1 GSPGT
6 FISRPA
12 PVIASP
18 AAAGGTTTAAT
29 PTIGSAAS
37 WERSACRSAADR
49 RHTCSSPGDPAARR
63 GLRGMRFSSRPQ
75 LSSHSGR
82 LRLRLASIV
91 LFNVCV
97 LSALHVDR
105 EVRST
110 PTLQPKEIGA
120 GRRRGCCA
128 CVECSARPPPAG
140 RNGERKAALPM
151 RRAPAVPPACRASDP
166 VPGRRSGSHRPCA
179 PAAYRAQPARTVQPR
194 ITTTRNPKP
203 PPVYRPQATSPAVQ
217 MKRAAIAPRV
227 VQCSGNAPAVKDV
240 RLITSIMEPG
250 AKSGFSAITSTGNLN
265 TPGVLQDPDRGTVA
279 FALQVLFTFATGRP
293 RDVDVERAILQSES
307 GFAIGTTWE
316 RITKGGW
323 RNDGPPPHEVKYGDD
338 YLVVADAPGVEH
350 LVPIGGHMHKK
361 TFLPQSYPVSYYA
374 RFQVNLRYGVP
385 SRIISSIQ

>member
-1 GSPGT
+1 
-6 FISRPA
+6 
-12 PVIASP
+12 
-18 AAAGGTTTAAT
+18 
-29 PTIGSAAS
+29 
-37 WERSACRSAADR
+37 
-49 RHTCSSPGDPAARR
+49 
-63 GLRGMRFSSRPQ
+63 
-75 LSSHSGR
+75 
-82 LRLRLASIV
+82 
-91 LFNVCV
+91 
-97 LSALHVDR
+97 
-105 EVRST
+105 
-110 PTLQPKEIGA
+110 
-120 GRRRGCCA
+120 
-128 CVECSARPPPAG
+128 
-140 RNGERKAALPM
+140 
-151 RRAPAVPPACRASDP
+151 
-166 VPGRRSGSHRPCA
+166 
-179 PAAYRAQPARTVQPR
+179 
-194 ITTTRNPKP
+194 
-203 PPVYRPQATSPAVQ
+203 

-350 LVPIGGHMHKK
+350 LVPIGGHTHKK
-361 TFLPQSYPVSYYA
+361 TFLAQSYPVSYYA

-385 SRIISSIQ
+385 SRIISSIQYDVRITLASEDDMAQGTARALKTAAVYVEPDIRQSSDQAIESIHDLLYRTQRLAEASTSLKFRRT